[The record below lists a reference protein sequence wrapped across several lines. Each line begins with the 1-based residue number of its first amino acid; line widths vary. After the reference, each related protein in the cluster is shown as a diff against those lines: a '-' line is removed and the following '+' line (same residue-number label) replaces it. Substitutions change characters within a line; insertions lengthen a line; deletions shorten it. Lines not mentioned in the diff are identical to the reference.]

1 MAITNLFIT
10 CCCFV
15 KESRRHVHVHL
26 WFSTPICGPLLVSI
40 HTNCTVQAIGWTNTD
55 KHKRAQIKTS
65 SRAHALSLSLSRT
78 VASYIL
84 HCLLNQ
90 SGSVVVWSTTGTCL
104 ILSLRENNW
113 IFAEKWDWKWM
124 WVWMIIL
131 VYGFGTNI
139 VSWTNIIIYN
149 IIDNFA
155 FGRRFCFYKLTLL
168 QLSKQNELSNDIF

>member
-15 KESRRHVHVHL
+15 KESRRHVHL
-26 WFSTPICGPLLVSI
+26 WFSTPICGPLLVHS
-40 HTNCTVQAIGWTNTD
+40 HKLHCAGYRLD
-55 KHKRAQIKTS
+55 KHRQTQACTNKNLV
-65 SRAHALSLSLSRT
+65 SRSCPLLSLSKT